1 MRDRMKRSNQ
11 NMELH
16 TGKSLKSSDV
26 ECSGICE
33 EWPNVLRG
41 QCCYGEHRD
50 KDSQQEFAT
59 AIAMFRRS
67 IEMIQKGGVCV
78 VLSAVHIDIFWVRPT
93 A

>member
-16 TGKSLKSSDV
+16 TGKSLKSS
-26 ECSGICE
+26 GRRMFWNLRGM
-33 EWPNVLRG
+33 WPNVLRG

-59 AIAMFRRS
+59 AMFRRS

-78 VLSAVHIDIFWVRPT
+78 ALSAVHIDIFWVRPT